1 MPTVSMQ
8 TWANLA
14 NTTRDARERYRG
26 VIRRPATRALLGA
39 AGVSVIGD
47 WLNLVAL
54 MTISYELGHGAIGV
68 GGLLA
73 LRMTP
78 GLVLQGPAGA
88 LVDRFP
94 GKRLLVASQLTMAL
108 VAWSFLTV
116 SAIGSIW
123 LLYGL
128 VLLLETINTIARPAF
143 LVQLVRSVTDDQRGA
158 VNGLIGMAMT
168 VAQFIGATI
177 GAVIIA
183 IVGPRP
189 LFVLNGLTF
198 VIIALIVSRVL
209 SAPTFGKDVRS
220 ADLHESADS
229 GPAGS
234 QPISGYRPM
243 LRRLDVI
250 VYCLLTFTASIMIQ
264 SSAALFEERAR
275 SLSLEEGGSGIFFGA
290 VAIGLLVGGAIAGAG
305 LYRTPATLKLVA
317 LAEAASAVCLVVFG
331 MANRLPIAVVA
342 LMLTGAAAE
351 LAEVPALTYFQHRF
365 PVAVYGRFFSLFLMA
380 SAAGGLTGAL
390 GGPLLAR
397 QFDDARAL
405 QLIALPILI
414 AALILLFTSQRLQA
428 SRTEAEAL
436 ASISRHPTTA
446 QADD

>member
-1 MPTVSMQ
+1 MQ
-8 TWANLA
+8 TWANLT
-14 NTTRDARERYRG
+14 NTTRDARERYSG
-26 VIRRPATRALLGA
+26 VLRRPVTRALLSA

-78 GLVLQGPAGA
+78 GLILQGPAGA

-94 GKRLLVASQLTMAL
+94 GKRLLVASQLAMAL
-108 VAWSFLTV
+108 VAWSFIAI

-128 VLLLETINTIARPAF
+128 VLLLETINTVARPAF
-143 LVQLVRSVTDDQRGA
+143 LVQVVRSVTEDQRGA

-183 IVGPRP
+183 ILGPRP

-198 VIIALIVSRVL
+198 IIIALIVSRVL
-209 SAPTFGKDVRS
+209 AAPTFGQQGRA
-220 ADLHESADS
+220 ADLHESGNEAPTDDS
-229 GPAGS
+229 H
-234 QPISGYRPM
+234 PISGYRPM
-243 LRRLDVI
+243 LRRLDVV

-275 SLSLEEGGSGIFFGA
+275 SRSLEEGGSGIFFGA
-290 VAIGLLVGGAIAGAG
+290 VAIGLLIGGAIAGAG

-342 LMLTGAAAE
+342 LALTGAAAE

-405 QLIALPILI
+405 QLIALPILV
-414 AALILLFTSQRLQA
+414 AALVLLFTSHRLQA
-428 SRTEAEAL
+428 SRAEAEAL
-436 ASISRHPTTA
+436 ASIRSHPTTA
-446 QADD
+446 HADD

>member
-78 GLVLQGPAGA
+78 GLILQGPAGA

-108 VAWSFLTV
+108 VAWSFLTI

-128 VLLLETINTIARPAF
+128 VLLLETINTVARPAF
-143 LVQLVRSVTDDQRGA
+143 LVQVVRSVTDDQRGA

-183 IVGPRP
+183 IIGPRP

-198 VIIALIVSRVL
+198 VIIAMIVSRVL
-209 SAPTFGKDVRS
+209 AAPIFGKDARS
-220 ADLHESADS
+220 ADLRESGDAAPAADDH
-229 GPAGS
+229 
-234 QPISGYRPM
+234 PISGYRPM
-243 LRRLDVI
+243 LRRLDVVI
-250 VYCLLTFTASIMIQ
+250 YCLLTFTASIMIQ

-290 VAIGLLVGGAIAGAG
+290 VAVGLLIGGAVAGAG

-317 LAEAASAVCLVVFG
+317 LAEVASAVCLVVFG
-331 MANRLPIAVVA
+331 MASHLLVAVVA
-342 LMLTGAAAE
+342 LALTGAAAE

-365 PVAVYGRFFSLFLMA
+365 PVAVYGRVF
-380 SAAGGLTGAL
+380 
-390 GGPLLAR
+390 
-397 QFDDARAL
+397 
-405 QLIALPILI
+405 
-414 AALILLFTSQRLQA
+414 
-428 SRTEAEAL
+428 
-436 ASISRHPTTA
+436 
-446 QADD
+446 